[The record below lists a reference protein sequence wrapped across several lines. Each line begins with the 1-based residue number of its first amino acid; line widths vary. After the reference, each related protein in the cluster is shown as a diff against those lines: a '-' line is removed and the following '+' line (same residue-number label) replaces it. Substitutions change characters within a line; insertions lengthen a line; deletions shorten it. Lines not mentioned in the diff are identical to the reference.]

1 MAAEKQPGAMRLLPR
16 NSATIALTA
25 LLIPLL
31 GIGTDLVIRG
41 PRLASAGP
49 ALMLT
54 YASGALLSLLV
65 WGLAMEAARHPRR
78 LVRLAALTFLGFLA
92 AFGVGLQAFARGL
105 THAYIGRRAV
115 MLALGVPDLAHAGY
129 FARNA
134 ILIGSICLVPATLAV
149 ALAMLR
155 ARRFGE
161 LQGRCP
167 SLIAAG
173 ALTAALMCI
182 FTPFA
187 AQDLQGLPPDVLW
200 LHGTGGPVLRSA
212 GLLGAPRSLPVGH
225 RIALPAATPIADD
238 APSIVFILGE
248 SLRRDAVC
256 SARSVDCTASPRV
269 DAAAP
274 DRFGFA
280 RAFSIASCTELVST
294 ALWSGLA
301 ITAAPPSLARAPLIW
316 DYARARGYRTA
327 YLTSQNLLYQ
337 QGDLFLQTSAIDRLR
352 EARDHHVN
360 ARVDEGSPDEE
371 LTDEALDFIEAGGP
385 SLVVVHH
392 SNTHTPYR
400 QAPGFTPFPT
410 DGDDAVH
417 NRYRNAVAHDDALT
431 GDLVARLRR
440 GARGRRAIV
449 IASSDHGEAWGEHGS
464 YTHSFD
470 LYAEQIDVP
479 LWIDAP
485 EGSLPRDVTD
495 RLRRDGLVRP
505 VSTVDL
511 SATLLDLV
519 GALDEPAFR
528 APIAAVAG
536 ASLLRPAPS
545 ASATLLWNCPLTR
558 ECPADAFGIVAW
570 PLKLHYVGHEGRYAC
585 HDLERD
591 PGEHSPLAP
600 ARCEALRAPLDHAFE
615 ASGVNSLSPSER

>member
-1 MAAEKQPGAMRLLPR
+1 MRIPQQKKAE
-16 NSATIALTA
+16 IALTA
-25 LLIPLL
+25 LAVPLL
-31 GIGTDLVIRG
+31 GIGTDLVVRG
-41 PRLASAGP
+41 PLLASAGA
-49 ALMLT
+49 ALALT

-65 WGLAMEAARHPRR
+65 WGLAMESARHPRR
-78 LVRLAALTFLGFLA
+78 LLRVAALSFLGFLA

-129 FARNA
+129 FAKNA
-134 ILIGSICLVPATLAV
+134 VVIAGICLVPAALVV

-155 ARRFGE
+155 ARRFGA
-161 LQGRCP
+161 LSARP
-167 SLIAAG
+167 WLIAAG
-173 ALTAALMCI
+173 ALLAALLAM

-187 AQDLQGLPPDVLW
+187 AQGLQGLPPDVLW

-212 GLLGAPRSLPVGH
+212 GLLGVPRALPAGH
-225 RIALPAATPIADD
+225 RTALPAATPIADD

-256 SARSVDCTASPRV
+256 AARDAACAASPRV

-274 DRFGFA
+274 DRIGFA

-294 ALWSGLA
+294 ALWSGLP
-301 ITAAPPSLARAPLIW
+301 ITAAPQLLARAPLVW

-352 EARDHHVN
+352 EARDRQVD
-360 ARVDEGSPDEE
+360 ARVDEGSPDEQ
-371 LTDEALDFIEAGGP
+371 LTDEALDFIERGGP
-385 SLVVVHH
+385 SFVVVHH

-400 QAPGFTPFPT
+400 QTPEFQAFST
-410 DGDDAVH
+410 EGGDAVH
-417 NRYRNAVAHDDALT
+417 NRYRNAVAHDDALV

-440 GARGRRAIV
+440 GPRGRRAIV

-485 EGSLPRDVTD
+485 EGALPPDVTD
-495 RLRRDGLVRP
+495 RLHRDATKRP

-511 SATLLDLV
+511 AATLLDLL
-519 GALDEPAFR
+519 GAIDEPAFR
-528 APIAAVAG
+528 EPIAAVAG
-536 ASLLRPAPS
+536 ASLLRAAPG
-545 ASATLLWNCPLTR
+545 ASATLLSNCPLTR
-558 ECPADAFGIVAW
+558 ECPTEAFGIVAW
-570 PLKLHYVGHEGRYAC
+570 PLKLHYVGHENLYAC

-591 PGEHSPLAP
+591 PGERSPLPP
-600 ARCEALRAPLDHAFE
+600 ARCDALRAPLDRAFGP
-615 ASGVNSLSPSER
+615 SGVNSLSPSER